1 MYARAPASMNVLAS
15 STWFTVRRMKTF
27 ASVILALD
35 ALLLLIWT
43 GGAIYIITQL
53 EHLCF
58 DTQFIVHFF
67 ILIHFALA
75 AYMATI
81 IGEIAKEE
89 ERARRRA
96 PHREL
101 QQLPY
106 TFYLP
111 VAWIAIATISL
122 VGDVI
127 LLSAGVRIYQLRMG
141 RDECDAQRLAHIIFD
156 IVATLISLV
165 AIVWFIVYT
174 IYTIKRR
181 VPLSLIK

>member
-1 MYARAPASMNVLAS
+1 
-15 STWFTVRRMKTF
+15 MKTF

-58 DTQFIVHFF
+58 DTQFIVHFL

-81 IGEIAKEE
+81 IGEISKEE

-96 PHREL
+96 AAFNPSRPYCHSEL

-127 LLSAGVRIYQLRMG
+127 LLSAGVRIYQLRAG
-141 RDECDAQRLAHIIFD
+141 RDECDAQRLVHIIFD
-156 IVATLISLV
+156 VVATLISLV
-165 AIVWFIVYT
+165 AIVWFIVFT
-174 IYTIKRR
+174 IYTIKSR
-181 VPLSLIK
+181 VPSSSNKTI